1 VRGSGAAHLR
11 ARVSDTFIL
20 GNVGQ
25 VRRFIAWLGG
35 LTFDKPWKVTVERI
49 EPGSSIEQE
58 CVLRGIEKAIAD
70 FTGHDKEEVHEMMLA
85 RHYGVEEVDLGN
97 GQKLVRP
104 RRTRTGTN
112 PLKHP
117 EMREHMRF
125 VEAVG
130 RELGAI
136 R

>member
-1 VRGSGAAHLR
+1 MSGDVFLL
-11 ARVSDTFIL
+11 S
-20 GNVGQ
+20 NVGQ
-25 VRRFIAWLGG
+25 VRRFMAWLTG
-35 LTFDKPWKVTVERI
+35 LSFDKAWKVTVERI
-49 EPGSSIEQE
+49 ERGSSIEQE
-58 CVLRGIEKAIAD
+58 CVLRGMEKAIAD
-70 FTGHDKEEVHEMMLA
+70 FTGHDKDEVHEMMLA
-85 RHYGVEEVDLGN
+85 RHYGTEDIDLGN

-104 RRTRTGTN
+104 KRRTRTGTD

-117 EMREHMRF
+117 EMAEHMRF